1 MTASAFIRRLRSE
14 VRAATIVEFGMILAP
29 FCVLILGTVD
39 LGYRAYL
46 DAQLEGTLQQAARL
60 AAIGDTSGDDID
72 AYVEDH
78 LAALTKR
85 NYVTITKRSYGSFS
99 RVGKPEKITS
109 DYEPFGEF
117 NDGDCFEDA
126 NGNEQYDSTGGNS
139 GIGGSEEV
147 VQYDVSITFPRLVP
161 LAGLLGWS
169 NYQTVTGSTSIQNQP
184 FSTKP
189 EPETVCTT
197 AS

>member
-1 MTASAFIRRLRSE
+1 MIRLVRRLR
-14 VRAATIVEFGMILAP
+14 ADAKGATIVEFGMILAP
-29 FCVLILGTVD
+29 LCVLILGTVD

-60 AAIGDTSGDDID
+60 AAIGDSSGDEID
-72 AYVEDH
+72 DYVEDH
-78 LAALTKR
+78 LAALTKVD
-85 NYVTITKRSYGSFS
+85 YVTITKRSYSSFS
-99 RVGKPEKITS
+99 QVGKPEKITS

-126 NGNEQYDSTGGNS
+126 NDNGSYDTTGGND
-139 GIGGSEEV
+139 GIGGAEEV

-161 LAGLLGWS
+161 LGGFLGWS
-169 NYQTVTGSTSIQNQP
+169 DYQTVTGSTSIQNQP
-184 FSTKP
+184 FDAKP
-189 EPETVCTT
+189 EPETVCTV